1 MIAIIILR
9 IAFQK
14 SMAWR
19 ITVRSITKLFRM
31 WYACATRTWRYFQNT
46 EPEKTQLKALFLH
59 MYFNF
64 SSSYA
69 SSDPLSNLPSVQ
81 DGPDAPAKQKKARPS
96 IWELYKECCCF
107 LFHLWVLLIGAPPC
121 SGRGHQQQ
129 QAVSHTPWDSEGQRV
144 SNQANLQ
151 RNGSKVKLGG
161 GEPWIM

>member
-81 DGPDAPAKQKKARPS
+81 DGPGCSSQAEESKAKYMRALQR
-96 IWELYKECCCF
+96 
-107 LFHLWVLLIGAPPC
+107 VLLFPVSPLSAAYRSPTLQWQKSPATAGCQPHSMRQWGPKGEQ
-121 SGRGHQQQ
+121 SGQF
-129 QAVSHTPWDSEGQRV
+129 TKKWE
-144 SNQANLQ
+144 
-151 RNGSKVKLGG
+151 
-161 GEPWIM
+161 